1 MEIGLYIKFGK
12 LVPGREEKAIDL
24 FGEAIE
30 YFGEK
35 MAIGWLTFFEPFFF
49 QTSDREEETGFFVLK
64 GPVAEVFKMMEDER
78 YLFLIEKAL
87 YTVDHFKVELLTVGD
102 GVNQQMERSA
112 KVRVEL
118 GI

>member
-1 MEIGLYIKFGK
+1 MKDRSPGGLGPYRLETTGQGVTVRPDRENRRNHRGRTAMEIGLYIKFGK

-64 GPVAEVFKMMEDER
+64 GPV
-78 YLFLIEKAL
+78 
-87 YTVDHFKVELLTVGD
+87 
-102 GVNQQMERSA
+102 
-112 KVRVEL
+112 
-118 GI
+118 